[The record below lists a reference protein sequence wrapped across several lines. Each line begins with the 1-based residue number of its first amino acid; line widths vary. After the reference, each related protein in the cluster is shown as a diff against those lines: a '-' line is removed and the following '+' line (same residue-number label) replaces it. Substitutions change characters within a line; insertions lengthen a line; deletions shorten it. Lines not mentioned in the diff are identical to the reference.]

1 MNSKNWK
8 ITITIST
15 NSVSKFIT
23 SFTFPE
29 PESNNICAAMTT
41 KFIYNTLIE
50 FTTTDNAIIVKNL
63 FEKYMDCNK
72 FIFNKNFRFTDG
84 SSIRLSGRVTK

>member
-15 NSVSKFIT
+15 NSISKFIT
-23 SFTFPE
+23 SFTFPK
-29 PESNNICAAMTT
+29 PESNNICAVIMP

-50 FTTTDNAIIVKNL
+50 FTTIKNAIIVKNL
-63 FEKYMDCNK
+63 LEKYMNCNK
-72 FIFNKNFRFTDG
+72 FIFSKTFRFTDD
-84 SSIRLSGRVTK
+84 SSVRLSGRIIK